1 MSGYWT
7 LLRLDFAE
15 ALRSKWVAFACSLYL
30 ALAAAFI
37 WFGLRE
43 SSVLGFTGLSR
54 VLLNLTNAAVI
65 VCPLVVLL
73 GTHAAIARAR
83 SGGFCELMLVQPI
96 KRATWFLALLGSR
109 LLILAG
115 PFLVLLAA
123 CAVSSLLLESEPG
136 MLAVAARSLAI
147 CVALIFCFVGLGL
160 LISASSQTSE
170 RALVM
175 ALLLFVLVSALHD
188 VLLISVLLRTAL
200 PPELVFALAALNPSE
215 AARVGILASADPE
228 LAVLGP
234 VGFWL
239 ANSLGSAKAVA
250 LAIVWPLVL
259 GAVAAFAALRA
270 TERADLV
277 V

>member
-1 MSGYWT
+1 MTRYWI

-15 ALRSKWVAFACSLYL
+15 ALRSKWVALASSLYV
-30 ALAAAFI
+30 ALAAAFL

-54 VLLNLTNAAVI
+54 VLLNLTNAVVI

-73 GTHAAIARAR
+73 GTHGAIARAR
-83 SGGFCELMLVQPI
+83 SGGFCELMLVQPV
-96 KRATWFLALLGSR
+96 KRATWFFALLGSR

-115 PFLVLLAA
+115 PFFVLMLAA
-123 CAVSSLLLESEPG
+123 AVASLSLESEPG

-147 CVALIFCFVGLGL
+147 CVALIFCFVGIGL
-160 LISASSQTSE
+160 FVSAASQSSE
-170 RALVM
+170 RALVCS
-175 ALLLFVLVSALHD
+175 LLVFVLVSALHD
-188 VLLISVLLRTAL
+188 VLLISVLLRSAL
-200 PPELVFALAALNPSE
+200 PPELVFGLAALNPSE

-250 LAIVWPLVL
+250 LAIIWPLVL
-259 GAVAAFAALRA
+259 GGAATLAALRA
-270 TERADLV
+270 TQRADLV
-277 V
+277 A